1 VSNKGHDNLIPL
13 TERTKDEQRE
23 IRQKGG
29 KASGRARRRKANL
42 KRTMETL
49 LKMDVPDSKL
59 KDKLIEMGIDPSME
73 QGLSLSVLLTAMQSG
88 DHQAFKTI
96 RETIQQTTTL
106 ADRREQKAR
115 TEKIQAEAELM
126 KQDELGADV
135 LDDGFL
141 DALEGKA
148 GKVWQEESQED

>member
-1 VSNKGHDNLIPL
+1 MPNRNNLIPNH
-13 TERTKDEQRE
+13 ERTPKERRE
-23 IRQKGG
+23 NARKAGI
-29 KASGRARRRKANL
+29 ASGKARRRKANL

-49 LKMDVPDSKL
+49 LKMDVPDSNF

-73 QGLSLSVLLTAMQSG
+73 QGLVLNVLLTAMQSG
-88 DHQAFKTI
+88 DHQAFRTI

-106 ADRREQKAR
+106 ADRREQRAR

-148 GKVWQEESQED
+148 GELWQEQESQED